1 MPEPFTPTGDGTV
14 LLDRTGREISYRRV
28 AVHVVAGADAGASAI
43 ADGGEISVG
52 TNPGN
57 DLTLTDPSVSRHH
70 CTIAVRARGYQL
82 SDLGSTNGTHVA
94 GIGVDRAYIKPGTV
108 IDVGQTKLRFDVLD
122 DRVSEPLASEERWG
136 RALGRSPGMRRIFAL
151 LPRLAAT
158 DSTVL
163 LEGETGTGKSLLA
176 DVLHDASPRR
186 GAPFV
191 VVDCGA
197 IPPTLIESEL
207 FGHEKGA
214 FTGATAARRGV
225 FEAAEGGTVFLDEI
239 GELPLEM
246 QPRLLRAL
254 DDRVVRRVGGN
265 DQIKLDVRVIAA
277 TNRDLR
283 AEVNRGR
290 FRSDLFFRLAT
301 VRLRVPPLRER
312 RDDIA
317 VLAAHFWT
325 QFAGDPG
332 DAPPAELLADWLKRE
347 WPGNVRELRSA
358 VERAVLFDDPAIWA
372 EISTTIALP
381 DPPSKPAAADA
392 APTVEFDDAASFRLA
407 KERAVAEWE
416 RGYVRELV
424 RRHDGNLSR
433 AARAA
438 RMDRNHLREL
448 LRRHGVTAQ
457 DDTQG

>member
-1 MPEPFTPTGDGTV
+1 MSRDFNTGSGDGTV
-14 LLDRTGREISYRRV
+14 LLDRTGRELSYRRITV
-28 AVHVVAGADAGASAI
+28 QVVAGPDTGATAN
-43 ADGGEISVG
+43 ADGGEIAVG
-52 TNPGN
+52 TNQGN
-57 DLTLTDPSVSRHH
+57 DLVLTDPSVSRHH
-70 CTIAVRARGYQL
+70 CVFSVQPKGYQL
-82 SDLGSTNGTHVA
+82 ADLGSTNGTAIA
-94 GIGVDRAYIKPGTV
+94 GVGIERAWLRPGALVDL
-108 IDVGQTKLRFDVLD
+108 GQTRVRFDVLD
-122 DRVSEPLASEERWG
+122 DRVREPLATEERWG
-136 RALGRSPGMRRIFAL
+136 RALGRSQGMRRLFAL

-176 DVLHDASPRR
+176 EALHEASARR
-186 GAPFV
+186 AAPFMV
-191 VVDCGA
+191 LDCGA

-214 FTGATAARRGV
+214 FTGAATARRGV
-225 FEAAEGGTVFLDEI
+225 FEAAAGGTVFLDEI
-239 GELPLEM
+239 GELPLDM

-254 DDRVVRRVGGN
+254 EDRQVRRVGGN
-265 DQIKLDVRVIAA
+265 DQVRLDVRVLAA

-283 AEVNRGR
+283 KEVNRGR
-290 FRSDLFFRLAT
+290 FRSDLFYRLAT

-317 VLAAHFWT
+317 VLACHFWA
-325 QFAGDPG
+325 QFAGDAG
-332 DAPPAELLADWLKRE
+332 AAPPAELLADWLKRD
-347 WPGNVRELRSA
+347 WQGNVRELRSA
-358 VERAVLFDDPAIWA
+358 VERAVLFDDPAVWA
-372 EISTTIALP
+372 EISTTISLP
-381 DPPSKPAAADA
+381 ETHEPSPSFK
-392 APTVEFDDAASFRLA
+392 FDDDASFRVA

-416 RGYVRELV
+416 REYVRELV

-457 DDTQG
+457 DDPTSG

>member
-1 MPEPFTPTGDGTV
+1 MAREFTASTGDGTV
-14 LLDRTGREISYRRV
+14 LLDRTGRELSYRRI
-28 AVHVVAGADAGASAI
+28 AVQVVSGPDAGATAT
-43 ADGGEISVG
+43 ADGGEIAVG
-52 TNPGN
+52 TNQGN
-57 DLTLTDPSVSRHH
+57 DLVLTDPSVSRHH
-70 CTIAVRARGYQL
+70 CVFSVQPRGYQL
-82 SDLGSTNGTHVA
+82 ADLGSTNGTTVA
-94 GIGVDRAYIKPGTV
+94 GLGVERVWLKPGAMV
-108 IDVGQTKLRFDVLD
+108 DLGQTRVRFDVLD
-122 DRVSEPLASEERWG
+122 DRVRETLATEERWG
-136 RALGRSPGMRRIFAL
+136 RALGRSQAMRRLFAL

-176 DVLHDASPRR
+176 EALHEASARR
-186 GAPFV
+186 AAPFMV
-191 VVDCGA
+191 LDCGA

-214 FTGATAARRGV
+214 FTGAASARRGV
-225 FEAAEGGTVFLDEI
+225 FEAAAGGTVFLDEI
-239 GELPLEM
+239 GELPLDM

-254 DDRVVRRVGGN
+254 EDRQVRRVGGN
-265 DQIKLDVRVIAA
+265 EQVKLDVRVLAA

-283 AEVNRGR
+283 QEVNRGR
-290 FRSDLFFRLAT
+290 FRSDLFYRLAT
-301 VRLRVPPLRER
+301 VRLRIPPLRER

-317 VLAAHFWT
+317 VLACHFWS

-332 DAPPAELLADWLKRE
+332 AAPTAEILADWLKRD
-347 WPGNVRELRSA
+347 WQGNVRELRSA
-358 VERAVLFDDPAIWA
+358 VERAVLFDDPAVWA
-372 EISTTIALP
+372 EISATISIAESSSELP
-381 DPPSKPAAADA
+381 AISAA
-392 APTVEFDDAASFRLA
+392 FDDTASFRVA

-457 DDTQG
+457 DDTNG